1 MTDQSD
7 NKSKDK
13 KKEDLYRQTVFL
25 PKTDF
30 PMRAG
35 LPQKEPEILAQW
47 HKMDLYNKMRETAKG
62 KEKYILHD
70 GPPYANGNIHIGHAV
85 NKILKDVVVKSFAML
100 GYDAPYVPGWDCH
113 GLPIEWKIEEQ
124 YREAGKNK
132 DDVDILTF
140 REECRKF
147 ARHWVDTQS
156 TQFQRLGV
164 TGDWADPYLTMN
176 LPAEAA
182 IAKEIHKFALNG
194 GLYKG
199 LKPVMWSTVEKTA
212 LAEAEI
218 EYAEHKSITV
228 WVKFPILSSKIKE
241 LEGGKNILIWTTTP
255 WTLPSN
261 RGIAYGEEIEYG
273 LFVVDAVEEGSKA
286 QPNRD
291 DKLVIALSL
300 AEDVKKAAKIS
311 EWECVHTFKG
321 KELEGT
327 RCKHP
332 LNGQGY
338 EFIVPLLAGDF
349 VTADAGTGFVH
360 IAPSH
365 GADDFALGKA
375 SGLEITD
382 NVTDDGR
389 FRPHVPLFAGLEIYD
404 QNGKMGQGN
413 FAPIKALEEAGML
426 VAKGSIKHEYPH
438 SWRSKAPVIFRA
450 TPQWFIGMGE
460 CPSLITKTIEELE
473 KLKIWENQQE
483 GAFIYSS
490 VDNSIKKHE
499 DWSKEDDLKGGGTLR
514 AKALK
519 AIRETRWV
527 PTKGE
532 ARIRAMIAN
541 RPDWCISRQRAWGV
555 PIALFLHRE
564 TGEMLRDEKVFDRIA
579 EIFEKEGSDAWWS
592 RNPQDF
598 LGTDYKAED
607 YEQVF
612 DIVDVWFESGSTHA
626 FVCEQREELK
636 RPAGKRTA
644 NVYLE
649 GSDQH
654 RGWFHSSLLESCGTR
669 GHAPYEV
676 VLTHGFVLDEKGYK
690 MSKSL
695 GNVVDPLKVM
705 EESGADILRLWTMT
719 SDYAEDIR
727 IGKDTLTTVG
737 DLYRRIRNTLRF
749 LLGALEGF
757 TKDEAVDCGDVKKL
771 PELEQLMLHKVYEVD
786 QKVRA
791 SIENYE
797 FGKVAKLLHDFCNE
811 DLSAFYF
818 DIRKDRLYCDRP
830 DLFERRATRTVMA
843 EIFNSLTAW
852 LAPIL
857 AFTAEEAWLAR
868 PQGVFE
874 DVESVHL
881 RTFPEVP
888 QNYKNDALAE
898 KWEEVLNI
906 RSGVMWRIEPLRK
919 DKTVGSSLDVK
930 AKVVTSKSKQDN
942 FKNIDLAEICI
953 VSSAEIEFS
962 EGTEYNVVEG
972 FYSVEKAPGEKCA
985 RCWKVLPEVKEDT
998 CLCNR
1003 CTDAVDA
1010 LKKSEAA

>member
-1 MTDQSD
+1 MTDQND
-7 NKSKDK
+7 RNNDK

-35 LPQKEPEILAQW
+35 LPQKEPEILAHW
-47 HKMDLYNKMRETAKG
+47 NRIGLYNKMREAAKG

-124 YREAGKNK
+124 YRDSGKNK

-156 TQFQRLGV
+156 KQFQRLGV
-164 TGDWADPYLTMN
+164 TGDWEDPYLTMN
-176 LPAEAA
+176 LPSEAS
-182 IAKEIHKFALNG
+182 IAREIHKFALNG

-273 LFVVDAVEEGSKA
+273 LFVVDRVEEGSKA

-300 AEDVKKAAKIS
+300 AEDVKKSAKIS

-321 KELEGT
+321 KALEGT

-332 LNGQGY
+332 LNGKGY

-365 GADDFALGKA
+365 GADDFNLGRA
-375 SGLEITD
+375 NGLEITD

-450 TPQWFIGMGE
+450 TPQWFIAMDN
-460 CPSLITKTIEELE
+460 EL
-473 KLKIWENQQE
+473 
-483 GAFIYSS
+483 G
-490 VDNSIKKHE
+490 
-499 DWSKEDDLKGGGTLR
+499 LR
-514 AKALK
+514 ETALK
-519 AIRETRWV
+519 AIKDTKWV
-527 PTKGE
+527 PGKGE
-532 ARIRAMIAN
+532 ARITAMIEN

-564 TGEMLRDEKVFDRIA
+564 TGEMLKDEKIFNRIF

-592 RNPQDF
+592 RDPQDF
-598 LGTDYKAED
+598 LGSEYKADD

-626 FVCEQREELK
+626 FVCEQREELQ

-644 NVYLE
+644 NIYLE

-705 EESGADILRLWTMT
+705 EQSGADILRLWTMT

-749 LLGALEGF
+749 LLGALDGF
-757 TKDEAVDCGDVKKL
+757 TKDEAVDLGEIKKL

-786 QKVRA
+786 QKVRTY
-791 SIENYE
+791 IQNYE

-830 DLFERRATRTVMA
+830 DLFERRACRNVMA
-843 EIFNSLTAW
+843 VIFNSLTAW

-868 PQGVFE
+868 PEGVFE
-874 DVESVHL
+874 EAESVHL
-881 RTFPEVP
+881 RTFPEVTELW
-888 QNYKNDALAE
+888 KNQELLE
-898 KWEEVLNI
+898 RFEIVKMVRSWGLKMLEEARQKKEI
-906 RSGVMWRIEPLRK
+906 S
-919 DKTVGSSLDVK
+919 SSLE
-930 AKVVTSKSKQDN
+930 AKLLLKLSAGEKQFFNNFDWSEIFIVSKVMIDKQD
-942 FKNIDLAEICI
+942 FEKEGYWAAER
-953 VSSAEIEFS
+953 VEI
-962 EGTEYNVVEG
+962 Y
-972 FYSVEKAPGEKCA
+972 KAPGHKCA
-985 RCWKVLPEVKEDT
+985 RCWKVLEEVNEDT
-998 CLCNR
+998 SLCNR
-1003 CTDAVDA
+1003 CTDAVDSQ
-1010 LKKSEAA
+1010 KKSEAA